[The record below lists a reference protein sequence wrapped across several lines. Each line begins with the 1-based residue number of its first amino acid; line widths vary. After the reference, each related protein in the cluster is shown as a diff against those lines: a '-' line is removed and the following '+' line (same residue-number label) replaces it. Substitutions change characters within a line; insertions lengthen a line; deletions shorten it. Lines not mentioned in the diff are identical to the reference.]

1 MKVIACVT
9 LKPDVLDPQG
19 RAIQRACATL
29 GHGADGAGTAAVV
42 TDVRQGKFFE
52 IELATEDRAAAERLA
67 RELCEK
73 LLSNPVIE
81 NWRIERIEA

>member
-1 MKVIACVT
+1 MKAIVCVT

-29 GHGADGAGTAAVV
+29 GHDAVA
-42 TDVRQGKFFE
+42 DVRQGKLFE
-52 IELATEDRAAAERLA
+52 IELRGTDRAAAERLV

-73 LLSNPVIE
+73 LLANSVIE
-81 NWRIERIEA
+81 DWKIERIES

>member
-1 MKVIACVT
+1 MKAIVCVT

-29 GHGADGAGTAAVV
+29 GHEAVE
-42 TDVRQGKFFE
+42 DVRQGKLFE
-52 IELATEDRAAAERLA
+52 IQLAGTDRAAAERLV

-73 LLSNPVIE
+73 LLANSVIE
-81 NWRIERIEA
+81 DWKIERIES

>member
-1 MKVIACVT
+1 MKAIVCVT

-19 RAIQRACATL
+19 RAIQRACAAL
-29 GHGADGAGTAAVV
+29 GHAGVR
-42 TDVRQGKFFE
+42 DVRQGKYFE
-52 IELATEDRAAAERLA
+52 IELDAGDRDAGERLV

-81 NWRIERIEA
+81 DWRIERIEP

>member
-1 MKVIACVT
+1 VKVIACVT

-29 GHGADGAGTAAVV
+29 GHGADGAGSGVVV

>member
-1 MKVIACVT
+1 MKAIVCVT

-29 GHGADGAGTAAVV
+29 GYAAV
-42 TDVRQGKFFE
+42 TDVRQGKHFE
-52 IELATEDRAAAERLA
+52 VELATEDRAAAERLV

-73 LLSNPVIE
+73 LLANPVIE
-81 NWRIERIEA
+81 DWRIERIDD

>member
-1 MKVIACVT
+1 MLKAVVCVT

-29 GHGADGAGTAAVV
+29 GWDGVA
-42 TDVRQGKFFE
+42 DVRQGKYFE
-52 IELATEDRAAAERLA
+52 IQLQTTDRAAAERMA

-73 LLSNPVIE
+73 LLANPVIE
-81 NWRIERIEA
+81 DWRIERIEG

>member
-1 MKVIACVT
+1 MKAIVSVL

-29 GHGADGAGTAAVV
+29 GYDSVS
-42 TDVRQGKFFE
+42 DVRQGKLFE
-52 IELATEDRAAAERLA
+52 IALDTDDRATAERLV

-73 LLSNPVIE
+73 LLANAVIE
-81 NWRIERIEA
+81 DWRIDRFEG